1 MTTKRAGM
9 PSTKAA
15 ANEPSISA
23 KTKIAAPATPGMTSG
38 NVTVSMTRHLPAPS
52 TRALSSSA
60 GSIDF
65 IAAEIITNAT
75 VPSNSAMTQAMPQ
88 GE

>member
-1 MTTKRAGM
+1 M
-9 PSTKAA
+9 PSTNAA

-23 KTKIAAPATPGMTSG
+23 NTKIVALSTPGA
-38 NVTVSMTRHLPAPS
+38 TRGRVMRSAVRSLPAPR
-52 TRALSSSA
+52 TRELSSSD

-65 IAAEIITNAT
+65 IAAEIMTKAT
-75 VPSNSAMTQAMPQ
+75 VPSNSAITQAMPQ

>member
-1 MTTKRAGM
+1 
-9 PSTKAA
+9 
-15 ANEPSISA
+15 
-23 KTKIAAPATPGMTSG
+23 MTSG
-38 NVTVSMTRHLPAPS
+38 KVTVSMTRHLPAPS

-75 VPSNSAMTQAMPQ
+75 VPSNSAMTQAMPH